1 MIHNSEGQERDVSI
15 RLTFPRPGVP
25 CVHVQG
31 GLAHATAP
39 GLRECV
45 VELLAAAPWGIVLD
59 LRALTDLSPHGVA
72 ALVEI
77 ACLAGEADI
86 GLYLVA
92 ADRPVVQALAAAGV
106 RELFELHPSVD
117 DALRAM
123 GGSQ

>member
-1 MIHNSEGQERDVSI
+1 
-15 RLTFPRPGVP
+15 
-25 CVHVQG
+25 
-31 GLAHATAP
+31 
-39 GLRECV
+39 
-45 VELLAAAPWGIVLD
+45 
-59 LRALTDLSPHGVA
+59 VA